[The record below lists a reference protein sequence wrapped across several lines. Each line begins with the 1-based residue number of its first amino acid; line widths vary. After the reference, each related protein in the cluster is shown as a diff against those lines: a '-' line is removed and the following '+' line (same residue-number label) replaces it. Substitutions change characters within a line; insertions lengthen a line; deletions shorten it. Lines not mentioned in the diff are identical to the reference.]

1 MEAGPKAP
9 TPVFPYSWIR
19 AMMLFITLVVF
30 AGGCGSDPN
39 TPSPDIILRDLRFDL
54 ITDAV
59 YILPANKE
67 EDGAT
72 VHLPVRRWDIIF
84 VGNSKPGVRTGVDPV
99 LLTSMIPGLFDHILI
114 YIGKD
119 ANGYAYAV
127 ELNTDDVQ
135 KEGFRAIVT
144 GGHRFMCLGKD
155 YGTDL
160 HPTGEQVIRRDLYG
174 VRWARTFSE
183 PDRARLLAAD
193 ATLIVRIRTDILAKF
208 PYGLE
213 FTQTY
218 EGFMADR
225 TIRLVDD
232 GLKNGAG
239 CADYWTSIFEDY
251 AGVCIKGARMTSTQ
265 IMDYYTNDTAGKT
278 AFLPPY
284 LNPLGTGN
292 LPFSTAISLGVKI
305 VDDAPHRF
313 SCDGTGE
320 TGLVLP
326 DVMMKSPSLVDI
338 LPVP

>member
-1 MEAGPKAP
+1 MEPEPKLP
-9 TPVFPYSWIR
+9 DPVFPHRWIW
-19 AMMLFITLVVF
+19 ASMLFISLAVL
-30 AGGCGSDPN
+30 AAGCGTGPD
-39 TPSPDIILRDLRFDL
+39 TPSPEVILRDIRFDL
-54 ITDAV
+54 ITDAP
-59 YILPANKE
+59 YMLPANKT

-84 VGNSKPGVRTGVDPV
+84 VGISKSGVRTGVDPV

-183 PDRARLLAAD
+183 ADRTRLLAAD
-193 ATLIVRIRTDILAKF
+193 AVLMNRIRTDMLGKF
-208 PYGLE
+208 PYELE

-218 EGFMADR
+218 EGFLADR

-232 GLKNGAG
+232 GLNNGAG
-239 CADYWTSIFEDY
+239 CADYWTTLYEEY
-251 AGVCIKGARMTSTQ
+251 AGLCMKGVRMTAADV
-265 IMDYYTNDTAGKT
+265 MDYFTNDPVGKT
-278 AFLPPY
+278 AYLPPY

-313 SCDGTGE
+313 SCDGTEE